1 MHEHAE
7 KSLPRLSTALQI
19 EVVLHCHRHWLDA
32 ISFLNGVSEL
42 CLVRLAMSMTNQML
56 APSEVAPNG
65 VLYVIARG
73 LVLWGG
79 HVLSRGMT
87 WGDDV
92 LLTNKVCPHA

>member
-1 MHEHAE
+1 
-7 KSLPRLSTALQI
+7 
-19 EVVLHCHRHWLDA
+19 
-32 ISFLNGVSEL
+32 
-42 CLVRLAMSMTNQML
+42 MSMTNQML